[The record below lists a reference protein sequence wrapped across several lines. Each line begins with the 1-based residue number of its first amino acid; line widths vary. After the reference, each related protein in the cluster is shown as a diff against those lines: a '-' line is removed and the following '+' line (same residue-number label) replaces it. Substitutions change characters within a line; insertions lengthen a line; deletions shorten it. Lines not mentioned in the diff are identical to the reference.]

1 VKSVVKCLCVFYVI
15 YVKYNMELKNMLLV
29 VYIDIQIN
37 TVLQIFVNTWIVFW
51 EKYQNQ
57 RPHVS
62 LLVT

>member
-1 VKSVVKCLCVFYVI
+1 VKSVVKCLRVFYVI

-29 VYIDIQIN
+29 VYIHIQIN
-37 TVLQIFVNTWIVFW
+37 TVLQIFVNTWTVFW